1 MRSETPRKLAGSDE
15 AALPPDRGYRALS
28 LVVLVVVL
36 FAIAVSIAG
45 DVESLSRTVDLYL
58 QSPASHALDVFSD
71 EDSFN
76 TDPARDSQR
85 IVLREDTDKL
95 HIPDTGVNLS
105 QTAYGTCLTRSP
117 PSA

>member
-1 MRSETPRKLAGSDE
+1 MSSQMPRELADRDE
-15 AALPPDRGYRALS
+15 ASLLPRPGYRALS
-28 LVVLVVVL
+28 IVVLVAVL
-36 FAIAVSIAG
+36 FAVAVSIAG
-45 DVESLSRTVDLYL
+45 DVEFLARSLDPLL

-71 EDSFN
+71 GDSFN
-76 TDPARDSQR
+76 TDHARDSRQ

>member
-1 MRSETPRKLAGSDE
+1 MPRELAGKRE
-15 AALPPDRGYRALS
+15 AFLLPRPGHRALS
-28 LVVLVVVL
+28 LVVLVAVL

-45 DVESLSRTVDLYL
+45 DVEFLARSLDSVL

-76 TDPARDSQR
+76 TGHARNSRQ

>member
-1 MRSETPRKLAGSDE
+1 MPRDLAGRDE
-15 AALPPDRGYRALS
+15 ASLLPRPGHRALS
-28 LVVLVVVL
+28 LVVLVAVL
-36 FAIAVSIAG
+36 FAVAISIAG
-45 DVESLSRTVDLYL
+45 DVESLSRSLDPSL

-76 TDPARDSQR
+76 TGHARDSHH
-85 IVLREDTDKL
+85 IVLREDDDKL